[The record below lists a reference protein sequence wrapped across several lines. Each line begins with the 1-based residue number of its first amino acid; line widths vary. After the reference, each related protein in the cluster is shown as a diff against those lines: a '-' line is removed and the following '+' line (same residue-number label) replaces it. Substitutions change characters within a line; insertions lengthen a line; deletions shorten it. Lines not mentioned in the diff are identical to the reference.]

1 MIVDVVYFVFYEMK
15 IVVASIEAVKSPNTP
30 DVYERKT
37 ATAVVRCRVVLFI
50 NITLIEVLIAAS
62 ACVCTYYV
70 WEWRLCER
78 LQTDKTD
85 MNGFVMR

>member
-1 MIVDVVYFVFYEMK
+1 MTKASVETKTKWKIRPIRAKRKMIVDVVYFVFYEMR
-15 IVVASIEAVKSPNTP
+15 IVVASIEAVKSPNKP

-70 WEWRLCER
+70 
-78 LQTDKTD
+78 
-85 MNGFVMR
+85 